1 MFGITTS
8 CQVSTITSTCTHPCT
23 GSPWPGPPTRPQPH
37 GSTQKQGTSQLPSN
51 PPIVSV
57 SLTSPCMSVQE
68 LNVAGYSYKALG
80 YVAAGP
86 LRSTVMGS
94 YAADGDH
101 PKRMVS
107 VEANSKFA
115 DPQTGPDEPWQVQGF
130 RV

>member
-1 MFGITTS
+1 M
-8 CQVSTITSTCTHPCT
+8 
-23 GSPWPGPPTRPQPH
+23 
-37 GSTQKQGTSQLPSN
+37 
-51 PPIVSV
+51 
-57 SLTSPCMSVQE
+57 
-68 LNVAGYSYKALG
+68 AGYPYKALG

-115 DPQTGPDEPWQVQGF
+115 NPQTGPDEPWQVQAAPCQRRLPVQRWQAFAAAFFAPGPQC
-130 RV
+130 RALPSCAQDPPAQLAPVRLSNSCGLAVLQDQAHSWAEPGAEVLE

>member
-1 MFGITTS
+1 MALHRGKAQHNLPQI
-8 CQVSTITSTCTHPCT
+8 
-23 GSPWPGPPTRPQPH
+23 PP
-37 GSTQKQGTSQLPSN
+37 SFLP
-51 PPIVSV
+51 
-57 SLTSPCMSVQE
+57 LASPCMSVQE

-130 RV
+130 RG